1 MKNKI
6 NKISLTNKLIAI
18 SILLV
23 AITNPWSIGYISLG
37 LDWLSENI
45 TTYSHYAFIPALVLL
60 IGTNIYIMYST
71 RDKVTVTN
79 ARDKK

>member
-1 MKNKI
+1 MNQLKLTL
-6 NKISLTNKLIAI
+6 SLTNK
-18 SILLV
+18 V
-23 AITNPWSIGYISLG
+23 AIVAILMILVTNPWSIGYISLG